1 MPKNLFVSI
10 VGRPNVGK
18 SSLLNRLLGEK
29 IAIVSD
35 KPQTTRN
42 KIVGVWNRDDMQI
55 VFVDTPGIHTP
66 KNKLGEKMI
75 READEAMDGVDG
87 AILVAEARA
96 PGKTEKNLIARFSAE
111 EIPIILLLNKT
122 DVTPK
127 DQVAKAIAQYAALAD
142 FAAIVPG
149 SALKKDN
156 LSPLMDEV
164 ERLIGEGVAY
174 YPDDIATDQTVRK
187 MASEF
192 IREKLLRSLSAEVPH
207 GIAVNILSFKDR
219 TDKPIT
225 EISAE
230 IVCEKDSHK
239 GIVIGKNGQ
248 TLKKIATA
256 ARKDI
261 EDLLNRQVFLECYV
275 KVRQAWRDDER
286 FLEEEYEQ

>member
-1 MPKNLFVSI
+1 MKTGFI
-10 VGRPNVGK
+10 TIAGRPNVGK
-18 SSLLNRLLGEK
+18 STLLNALIGEK